1 MKTLLFVLF
10 LLPFV
15 ATAAE
20 HTVPP
25 GNGTETF
32 KVLGNCG
39 MCKQRIEKAVMV
51 KGVKYAVWD
60 QDTKMLTVK
69 FNDKV
74 VSLQDL
80 HERCAE
86 AGHDTALAKATDDVY
101 NNLHG
106 CCQYDRDAGF

>member
-1 MKTLLFVLF
+1 MKAILIAMLW
-10 LLPFV
+10 LPFL
-15 ATAAE
+15 ATAGVSPSPA
-20 HTVPP
+20 

-39 MCKQRIEKAVMV
+39 MCKQRIEKAVTV

-60 QDTKMLTVK
+60 EETKLLTVR
-69 FNDKV
+69 FNPKV
-74 VSLQDL
+74 VTLESL
-80 HERCAE
+80 HERCA
-86 AGHDTALAKATDDVY
+86 AVGHDTARAKASDDVY